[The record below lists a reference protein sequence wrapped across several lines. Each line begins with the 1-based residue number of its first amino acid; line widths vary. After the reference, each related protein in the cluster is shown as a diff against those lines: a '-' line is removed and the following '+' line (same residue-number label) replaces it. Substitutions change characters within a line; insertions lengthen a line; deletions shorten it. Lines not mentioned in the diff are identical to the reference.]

1 MEFVSIGE
9 NNLQVSRIAFGAWA
23 IGGWLWGGA
32 DKKEAVKAI
41 ETSLDYGMSSFDT
54 APVYGFGQSEEL
66 IGQTLKGKRNKVQI
80 LSKCGLR
87 WDLEEGH
94 LHMKT
99 QDNDGHPQDV
109 LRVGR
114 KKDVIAECESSLKRL
129 QTDYIDLYQLHW
141 PDPLTPISE
150 TMEAMEILL
159 QQGKIRAAGVC
170 NYNKAQTEEAE
181 NHIALASNQVPYSM
195 LRRDIEKELVPH
207 CLESGTAIL
216 AYSPLQRGLLTGKIT
231 PGYIFNDGDTRPKTV
246 HFQEKNIKRTND
258 FLKKIKPIAD
268 SHKATIAQLVIR
280 WTLEQPAISVAL
292 VGARNAQQ
300 TIENAQAIFVDLSEA
315 ELQIVD
321 KELNKLEL
329 VS

>member
-1 MEFVSIGE
+1 MEFVAIGE
-9 NNLQVSRIAFGAWA
+9 DHLQVSRIAFGAWA

-66 IGQTLKGKRNKVQI
+66 IGQTLKGKRDKIQI

-87 WDLEEGH
+87 WDLKEGH

-99 QDNDGHPQDV
+99 QDNDGNPQDV

-141 PDPLTPISE
+141 PDPRTPISE

-170 NYNKAQTEEAE
+170 NFNKAQTEEAE

-231 PGYIFNDGDTRPKTV
+231 PDYVFNEGDTRPQTV
-246 HFQEKNIKRTND
+246 HFQKENIKRTND
-258 FLKKIKPIAD
+258 FLKKIKPIAN

-280 WTLEQPAISVAL
+280 WTLEQSAIAIAL

-300 TIENAQAIFVDLSEA
+300 TIENAQAIFIDLSED
-315 ELQIVD
+315 ELHIVD

-329 VS
+329 AS